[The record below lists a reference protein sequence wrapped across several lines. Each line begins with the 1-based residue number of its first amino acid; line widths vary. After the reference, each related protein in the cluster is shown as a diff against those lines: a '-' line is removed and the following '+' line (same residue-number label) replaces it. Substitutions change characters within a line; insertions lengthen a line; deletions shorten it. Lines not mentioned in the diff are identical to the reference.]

1 MAVSGQSLLALPRF
15 PNGVTMRIAVCLFP
29 LWMGIVPLAV
39 AQENTTTVDA
49 PMDDPLEGLFG
60 EISVED
66 ARRAVELATEA
77 RDAYNAGDSG
87 RAIGLFE
94 QAFDLS
100 RDPGFA
106 FNLGALYEAM
116 DEIPR
121 ARSYY
126 QGYLELLPDA
136 PNRAEVEST
145 LERLEAILNLE
156 WARVR
161 LESMPDEAQVYVLRQ
176 GQEFYLGRTPVQ
188 RWMRPGEVSLRF
200 RSPGYTDLELEG
212 EASIDGI
219 LTLTGLLQPRTVRRE
234 RMLALCERAPTDA
247 RCAEAL

>member
-1 MAVSGQSLLALPRF
+1 MTL
-15 PNGVTMRIAVCLFP
+15 RIAVCMFP
-29 LWMGIVPLAV
+29 FLLGIAPLAA
-39 AQENTTTVDA
+39 AQEGVTAVDA

-60 EISVED
+60 EISAED

-77 RDAYNAGDSG
+77 RDAYNAGEPG
-87 RAIGLFE
+87 RAIALFE

-126 QGYLELLPDA
+126 EGYLELLPDA
-136 PNRAEVEST
+136 PNRAEVEAT

-161 LESMPDEAQVYVLRQ
+161 VESMPDEVQVYVVRQ

-200 RSPGYTDLELEG
+200 RLPGHSDVELNGRAE
-212 EASIDGI
+212 IDGI
-219 LTLTGLLQPRTVRRE
+219 LTLTGLLQPLTVRRE
-234 RMLALCERAPTDA
+234 RMSALCERAPTDA
-247 RCAEAL
+247 RCTESL

>member
-1 MAVSGQSLLALPRF
+1 
-15 PNGVTMRIAVCLFP
+15 
-29 LWMGIVPLAV
+29 
-39 AQENTTTVDA
+39 
-49 PMDDPLEGLFG
+49 MDDPLEGLFG
-60 EISVED
+60 DISVED

-77 RDAYNAGDSG
+77 RDAYNAGEPG

-161 LESMPDEAQVYVLRQ
+161 VES
-176 GQEFYLGRTPVQ
+176 
-188 RWMRPGEVSLRF
+188 MRPGEVSLRF
-200 RSPGYTDLELEG
+200 RSPGYTDVELEG

-234 RMLALCERAPTDA
+234 RMSALCERAPTDA
-247 RCAEAL
+247 RCAEVL

>member
-1 MAVSGQSLLALPRF
+1 
-15 PNGVTMRIAVCLFP
+15 
-29 LWMGIVPLAV
+29 
-39 AQENTTTVDA
+39 
-49 PMDDPLEGLFG
+49 MDDPLEGLFG

-77 RDAYNAGDSG
+77 RDAYNAGEPG

-100 RDPGFA
+100 HDPGFA

-136 PNRAEVEST
+136 PNRAEVEET
-145 LERLEAILNLE
+145 LERLESILELE

-161 LESMPDEAQVYVLRQ
+161 VESMPDEVQAYVVRQ
-176 GQEFYLGRTPVQ
+176 DQGQDQEFYLGRTPVQ

-200 RSPGYTDLELEG
+200 RSPGYADLDLEG
-212 EASIDGI
+212 EAALGGI
-219 LTLTGLLQPRTVRRE
+219 LTLTGRLQPSTVRRE
-234 RMLALCERAPTDA
+234 RIAALCERAPTDS
-247 RCAEAL
+247 RCTGSL